1 MKLLS
6 RSFYFSLRHHSAK
19 FLRTAVLVAGVTA
32 VAAAGAAE
40 PKGGSAAASGAASAQ
55 VSSESTSDLKAN
67 LIAYVSRAYQVP
79 KERISQIIDAAIEA
93 GRKNNLDP
101 LLLLSITA
109 AESTFNPLAK
119 NRRSGASGLMQIM
132 PNAHSQRVERHGGEI
147 FDIHTNM
154 QVGSELLRDMIDD
167 TGSLQRGLKSYVGV
181 GASST
186 DGSYGNKITRE
197 HSRLRLAAEGD
208 VNQAVRLK
216 RALKPA
222 ESISERISGTFSEF
236 KDWLSGSS
244 SDNR

>member
-119 NRRSGASGLMQIM
+119 NRRSGLMQIM

-216 RALKPA
+216 RAKKPA

>member
-147 FDIHTNM
+147 FDI
-154 QVGSELLRDMIDD
+154 LDD

-216 RALKPA
+216 RAKKPA

>member
-167 TGSLQRGLKSYVGV
+167 TGSLQRGLKS
-181 GASST
+181 
-186 DGSYGNKITRE
+186 
-197 HSRLRLAAEGD
+197 
-208 VNQAVRLK
+208 
-216 RALKPA
+216 
-222 ESISERISGTFSEF
+222 
-236 KDWLSGSS
+236 
-244 SDNR
+244 

>member
-1 MKLLS
+1 M
-6 RSFYFSLRHHSAK
+6 
-19 FLRTAVLVAGVTA
+19 
-32 VAAAGAAE
+32 
-40 PKGGSAAASGAASAQ
+40 
-55 VSSESTSDLKAN
+55 
-67 LIAYVSRAYQVP
+67 
-79 KERISQIIDAAIEA
+79 
-93 GRKNNLDP
+93 
-101 LLLLSITA
+101 
-109 AESTFNPLAK
+109 LAK

-216 RALKPA
+216 RAKKPA